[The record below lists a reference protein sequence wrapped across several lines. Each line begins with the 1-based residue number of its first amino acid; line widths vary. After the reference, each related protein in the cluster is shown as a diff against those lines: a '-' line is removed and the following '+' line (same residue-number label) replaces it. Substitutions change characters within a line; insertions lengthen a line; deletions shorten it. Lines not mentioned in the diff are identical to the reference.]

1 MCSRFCAAFGG
12 TVTRM
17 TMIDTPPDPS
27 LGELFSRLS
36 QQTSQLVRD
45 EVRLAQLEIAEKAK
59 KGGIGAGLLGA
70 GGLLAAYGVGAM
82 VAAAIFALDLV
93 LPGWA
98 AALCVA
104 GGLYLIAGI
113 AALLGLR
120 TAKKAGAPVPQ
131 EAVASVKADIAAI
144 KR

>member
-1 MCSRFCAAFGG
+1 MS
-12 TVTRM
+12 
-17 TMIDTPPDPS
+17 MIDTPSDPS
-27 LGELFSRLS
+27 LGELVSRLS

-45 EVRLAQLEIAEKAK
+45 EVRLAQLELGQKAK
-59 KGGIGAGLLGA
+59 KGGIGAGLIGA
-70 GGLLAAYGVGAM
+70 GGLVAVYGVGAL

-104 GGLYLIAGI
+104 GGLFLLAGI

-120 TAKKAGAPVPQ
+120 TAKKAGSPVPQ
-131 EAVASVKADIAAI
+131 KAVASVKADIAAV

>member
-1 MCSRFCAAFGG
+1 MS
-12 TVTRM
+12 
-17 TMIDTPPDPS
+17 MIDTPSDPS
-27 LGELFSRLS
+27 LGELVSRRS

-45 EVRLAQLEIAEKAK
+45 EVRLAQLELGQKAK
-59 KGGIGAGLLGA
+59 KGGIGAGLIGA
-70 GGLLAAYGVGAM
+70 GGLVAVYGVGAL

-104 GGLYLIAGI
+104 GALFLLAGL
-113 AALLGLR
+113 AALLGVR
-120 TAKKAGAPVPQ
+120 TAKKAVPPVPTR
-131 EAVASVKADIAAI
+131 AVDSVKADLAAL

>member
-1 MCSRFCAAFGG
+1 
-12 TVTRM
+12 M
-17 TMIDTPPDPS
+17 TMIDTPHDPS
-27 LGELFSRLS
+27 LAELLTRLS

-45 EVRLAQLEIAEKAK
+45 EVRLAQLELGQKAK
-59 KGGIGAGLLGA
+59 KGGIGAALIGT
-70 GGLLAAYGVGAM
+70 GGLVAVYGVGAL

-104 GGLYLIAGI
+104 GALFLLSGV
-113 AALLGLR
+113 AALLGVR
-120 TAKKAGAPVPQ
+120 TAKKASPPVP
-131 EAVASVKADIAAI
+131 EKAVASVKADLAAL

>member
-1 MCSRFCAAFGG
+1 
-12 TVTRM
+12 M
-17 TMIDTPPDPS
+17 TMIDTPQDPS
-27 LGELFSRLS
+27 LAELLSRLS

-45 EVRLAQLEIAEKAK
+45 EVRLAQLELGQKAK
-59 KGGIGAGLLGA
+59 KGGIGAALIGA
-70 GGLLAAYGVGAM
+70 GGLVAVYGVGAL

-104 GGLYLIAGI
+104 GALFLLAGV
-113 AALLGLR
+113 AALLGIR
-120 TAKKAGAPVPQ
+120 TAKKATPPVP
-131 EAVASVKADIAAI
+131 EKAVASVKADIAAL

>member
-1 MCSRFCAAFGG
+1 MSL
-12 TVTRM
+12 
-17 TMIDTPPDPS
+17 IDTPSDPS
-27 LGELFSRLS
+27 LGELVSRLS

-45 EVRLAQLEIAEKAK
+45 EVRLAQLELGQKAK
-59 KGGIGAGLLGA
+59 KGGIGAGLIGA
-70 GGLLAAYGVGAM
+70 GGLVAVYGVGAL

-104 GGLYLIAGI
+104 GGLFLLAGV
-113 AALLGLR
+113 AALLGVK
-120 TAKKAGAPVPQ
+120 TAKKAVPPVPQ
-131 EAVASVKADIAAI
+131 RAVDSVKADLAAL

>member
-1 MCSRFCAAFGG
+1 
-12 TVTRM
+12 M

-27 LGELFSRLS
+27 LGELISRLS

-45 EVRLAQLEIAEKAK
+45 EVRLAQLELGQKAK
-59 KGGIGAGLLGA
+59 KGGIGAGLIGA
-70 GGLLAAYGVGAM
+70 GGLVAVYGVGAL

-104 GGLYLIAGI
+104 GGLFLLAGI
-113 AALLGLR
+113 AALLGIR
-120 TAKKAGAPVPQ
+120 TAKKAVPPVPAK
-131 EAVASVKADIAAI
+131 AVASVKADLAAL

>member
-1 MCSRFCAAFGG
+1 MS
-12 TVTRM
+12 
-17 TMIDTPPDPS
+17 MIDTPSDPS
-27 LGELFSRLS
+27 LGELVSRLS

-45 EVRLAQLEIAEKAK
+45 EVRLAQLELGQKAK
-59 KGGIGAGLLGA
+59 KGGIGAGLIGA
-70 GGLLAAYGVGAM
+70 GGLVAVYGVGAL

-104 GGLYLIAGI
+104 GGLFLLAGI
-113 AALLGLR
+113 AALVGVK
-120 TAKKAGAPVPQ
+120 TAKKMGSPVPTK
-131 EAVASVKADIAAI
+131 AVDSVKADLAAI

>member
-1 MCSRFCAAFGG
+1 MS
-12 TVTRM
+12 
-17 TMIDTPPDPS
+17 MIDTPSDPS
-27 LGELFSRLS
+27 LGELVSRLS

-45 EVRLAQLEIAEKAK
+45 EVRLAQLELGQKAK
-59 KGGIGAGLLGA
+59 KGGIGAGLIGA
-70 GGLLAAYGVGAM
+70 GSVVAVYGVGAL

-104 GGLYLIAGI
+104 GALFLLAGL
-113 AALLGLR
+113 AAVLGVR
-120 TAKKAGAPVPQ
+120 TAKKAAPSSPVR
-131 EAVASVKADIAAI
+131 AVDSVKADLAAL